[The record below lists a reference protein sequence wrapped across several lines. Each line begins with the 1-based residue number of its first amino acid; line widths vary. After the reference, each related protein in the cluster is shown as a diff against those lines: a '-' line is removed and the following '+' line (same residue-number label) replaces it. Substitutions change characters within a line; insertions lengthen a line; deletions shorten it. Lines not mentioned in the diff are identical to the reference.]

1 MNNSLTSTDTRCSGS
16 LNVALGFA
24 GLILAALGGLALGVT
39 FDRFAVRDGDHVLS
53 LVRCYLR
60 EGHSHGM
67 LIALYN
73 LILGLG
79 LTGWVRSPAAR
90 RVASVGAAL
99 GFLLPVGLVLRA
111 LVGPALAPV
120 GMIGALGLLVSFCVS
135 AFFALRKLCP
145 RHGAE

>member
-67 LIALYN
+67 PIAKSATVH
-73 LILGLG
+73 ICMK
-79 LTGWVRSPAAR
+79 R
-90 RVASVGAAL
+90 R
-99 GFLLPVGLVLRA
+99 
-111 LVGPALAPV
+111 
-120 GMIGALGLLVSFCVS
+120 
-135 AFFALRKLCP
+135 
-145 RHGAE
+145 